1 MQGSAKQLTLPAL
14 LQRGSASPFAYTR
27 QTHGASWQYEDHV
40 WQSSSAVQLA
50 ADIVPVGV
58 FDGPA
63 SAAAP
68 GAATTPASAT
78 ASRCAASFAG
88 LLGLLLLQAAR
99 TKVNVAKKKMF
110 SGAEGDRTPDLI
122 HAMDALSQL
131 SYGPER

>member
-1 MQGSAKQLTLPAL
+1 MQGSTKQLTLPAL

-50 ADIVPVGV
+50 DDVVPVGV

-68 GAATTPASAT
+68 TPASTT